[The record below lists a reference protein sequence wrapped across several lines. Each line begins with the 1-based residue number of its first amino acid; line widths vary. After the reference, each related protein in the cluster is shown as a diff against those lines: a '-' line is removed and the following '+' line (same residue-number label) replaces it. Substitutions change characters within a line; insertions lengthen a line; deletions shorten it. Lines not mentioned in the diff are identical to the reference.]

1 MVHNLHVVHNV
12 DFHKL
17 VLVVVFLH
25 SAAAP
30 SEALPV
36 AVAEP
41 DAVDVA
47 DEAVDQEVL
56 DQTEH
61 FVDQDVVLLTGI
73 VPAENFAARA
83 ASVAD
88 QKWGGG
94 VHE

>member
-30 SEALPV
+30 LETLPV
-36 AVAEP
+36 AVR
-41 DAVDVA
+41 DAVDLA
-47 DEAVDQEVL
+47 DEAVDQDVL

-61 FVDQDVVLLTGI
+61 FVGQDVVLLTGV

>member
-1 MVHNLHVVHNV
+1 VVHNLHVVHNV

-17 VLVVVFLH
+17 VLVVGFLH

-30 SEALPV
+30 LEVLPV
-36 AVAEP
+36 AVR
-41 DAVDVA
+41 DADDVA
-47 DEAVDQEVL
+47 DEGVDQDVV

-61 FVDQDVVLLTGI
+61 LAGQDVVLLTGV
-73 VPAENFAARA
+73 VPAENFAAQA

-88 QKWGGG
+88 QKGGGG

>member
-1 MVHNLHVVHNV
+1 MVHNLHVVHNF

-17 VLVVVFLH
+17 VLVVGFLH

-30 SEALPV
+30 LEVLPL
-36 AVAEP
+36 AVR
-41 DAVDVA
+41 DAVGVA
-47 DEAVDQEVL
+47 DEGVDQDVL

-61 FVDQDVVLLTGI
+61 FVGQDVLLLTGF

-83 ASVAD
+83 ASVVD
-88 QKWGGG
+88 QKGGGG